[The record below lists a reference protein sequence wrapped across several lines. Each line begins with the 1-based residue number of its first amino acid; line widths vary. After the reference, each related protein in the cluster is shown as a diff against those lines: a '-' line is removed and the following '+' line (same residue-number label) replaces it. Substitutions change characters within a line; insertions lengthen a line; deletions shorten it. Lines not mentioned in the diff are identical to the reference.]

1 MRRLFTVLTILSAF
15 FLFPSATNAVT
26 IAPVRQAAVIDPGSL
41 RTVEVRVTNDENET
55 RVFVPEVEAFTI
67 DERTGRALFGADDDA
82 VSWIE
87 ANPASLTLAPGR
99 EGAFSFTIVVPVDA
113 EPRSHYLGLF
123 VTEKPKE
130 GQVAVGSRAGSL
142 LFLHVA
148 GPVYEDLSVEAFSV
162 LKKWNIGEA
171 PRLFLRLENNG
182 TIHLIPRGEII
193 VSIVGGKEI
202 VRFPINADERKVL
215 PGGVWEET
223 FTLDEGMFGNAFGP
237 VRADIEITFGISEK
251 TIGDSILLWYF
262 PRWAM
267 SLFAALLFGVM
278 VVFVAIV
285 LMMRRRRTRI
295 KNQES

>member
-1 MRRLFTVLTILSAF
+1 MFASTTH
-15 FLFPSATNAVT
+15 AVT

-41 RTVEVRVTNDENET
+41 RTVEVRVKNDESET

-67 DERTGRALFGADDDA
+67 DSGTGRAVFGAEDEA

-87 ANPASLTLAPGR
+87 ASPASLTLAPEK
-99 EGAFSFTIVVPVDA
+99 EGVFSFTILVPVDA

-148 GPVYEDLSVEAFSV
+148 GPVYEDVSFDVFSA

-171 PRLFLRLENNG
+171 PRLFLRLANNG
-182 TIHLIPRGEII
+182 TIHLIPRGELVI
-193 VSIVGGKEI
+193 SIAGGTEI
-202 VRFPINADERKVL
+202 ARLPVNAGERKVL
-215 PGGVWEET
+215 PGGFWEEEYA
-223 FTLDEGMFGNAFGP
+223 LDEMMFGNLFGP
-237 VRADIEITFGISEK
+237 VRADAEITFGISEK
-251 TIGDSILLWYF
+251 TVGNSILLWYF

-278 VVFVAIV
+278 VAAVAIV
-285 LMMRRRRTRI
+285 LLVRRRSMKKQDTRYKI
-295 KNQES
+295 QETMK